1 MSERRSQADRRASS
15 GRRAS
20 EKSDNT
26 AGFANAAI
34 AVCDELGKL
43 TAPLLLQLDGGDI
56 SPRRLSLLAA
66 IGELG
71 SISAAAKYVGMTY
84 KAAWDAVDAMNNLA
98 GVVLIAAKHGGKGG
112 GGAELTEAGKR
123 LVGDINNIRDLQNRM
138 LALVAAEGA
147 DESLWHSLKTIRRM
161 NMRSSARNIL
171 SGTIESVDVGAVNT
185 AITLRL
191 IGDDRLVATCT
202 QESVRAMSLTPGDR
216 VEALI
221 KASWVLLADGVD
233 GASTTADN
241 SLTGKVSRVTDGA
254 VYAEVSLQLEG
265 DNTLTAI
272 VTMDS
277 VKKLDI
283 KPGRILT
290 ALINASSIIIHHG
303 DSE

>member
-1 MSERRSQADRRASS
+1 MSERRLQADRRTSS

-20 EKSDNT
+20 EKSENT
-26 AGFANAAI
+26 SDYAHAAV

-43 TAPLLLQLDGGDI
+43 TAPLLLQLEGGDI

-123 LVGDINNIRDLQNRM
+123 LVSDINNIRDLQNRM

-171 SGTIESVDVGAVNT
+171 SGTIESVEVGAVNT
-185 AITLRL
+185 VITLRL
-191 IGDDRLVATCT
+191 IGDERLVATCT
-202 QESVRAMSLTPGDR
+202 QESVRAMSLKPGDR

-221 KASWVLLADGVD
+221 KASWVVLADGVD
-233 GASTTADN
+233 ASSTTAGN
-241 SLTGKVSRVTDGA
+241 CLTGKVRRVTDGA
-254 VYAEVSLQLEG
+254 VNAEVSLQLEG
-265 DNTLTAI
+265 GNTLTAI